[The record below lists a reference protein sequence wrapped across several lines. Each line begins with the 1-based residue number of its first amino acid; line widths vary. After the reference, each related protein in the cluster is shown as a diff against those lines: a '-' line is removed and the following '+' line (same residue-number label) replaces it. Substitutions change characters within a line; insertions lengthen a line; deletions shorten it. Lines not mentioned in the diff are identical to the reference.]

1 MNSHGAYILARYS
14 TDNQNPDSI
23 EVQVEKCT
31 EWCAEHNLPVL
42 DVFADYAISGMK
54 DTRPQYDRMIQQLKR
69 GGADTVVI
77 YDQSRMFRKLTAW
90 FSFREELERMGV
102 RVVSVTQPMIGGD
115 LRDPTNFLTEGS
127 MALFNQIWS
136 LQTRQKVVEKMR
148 FMAKNG
154 QHTGGVPALG
164 YKVVDGHLEICEEEA
179 KIVRRIFH
187 AYASGESY
195 RQIIDA
201 LNADGLRTRAG
212 NPFGTNS
219 LHDLLK
225 NEKYIGVLYYGATK
239 KSPTGKRT
247 AHSGIAPDAIRIDG
261 GCPRII
267 DDETWNRVRDKMEKN
282 KKGQAGR
289 PPLRDYPL
297 KGKVFCGECG
307 SSMVVT
313 RSQYKYYY
321 YGCARKQ
328 RDRTCDASKI
338 GAPKLERL
346 VADAVR
352 GLFCRPGNIDGLIE
366 VLRCERSR
374 ILGDAPDRL
383 RTMIATRESITKK
396 LDAATNAILSGLNS
410 DTLRKKIEEL
420 EAEQHRIDIAMEQLK
435 ADVDAAGLSDDA
447 IRAGLD
453 EIISRASGD
462 DDAIFSVVAR
472 VEVFRDHILIWTLLD
487 SHFDGKVDFREA
499 GTMLNISGNE
509 WLDSDGELLYID
521 GAALPAPR
529 IIINSKLA
537 VLRVSR

>member
-1 MNSHGAYILARYS
+1 MNAHGAYILARYS

-31 EWCAEHNLPVL
+31 GWCAEHNLPVL
-42 DVFADYAISGMK
+42 DVFADYAVSGMK
-54 DTRPQYDRMIQQLKR
+54 DTRPQYDRMIRQLQQ

-90 FSFREELERMGV
+90 FSFREQLERMGA

-115 LRDPTNFLTEGS
+115 LQDPTNFLTEGS
-127 MALFNQIWS
+127 MALFNQIWA
-136 LQTRQKVVEKMR
+136 LQTRQKVIEKMR

-179 KIVRRIFH
+179 KIVRRIFQ
-187 AYASGESY
+187 AYANGESY
-195 RQIIDA
+195 RKIIEG

-239 KSPTGKRT
+239 KGTNGKRT
-247 AHSGIAPDAIRIDG
+247 AHSGKAQDAIRIDG

-267 DDETWNRVRDKMEKN
+267 DDETWKCVQDKMEKN

-289 PPLRDYPL
+289 PPLRNYPL

-307 SSMVVT
+307 SAMVIS
-313 RSQYKYYY
+313 RSQYTYYY

-328 RDRTCDASKI
+328 RDRTCDSSKI
-338 GAPKLERL
+338 SAQKLERL
-346 VADAVR
+346 VAGAVR
-352 GLFCRPGNIDGLIE
+352 GLFGRPENINGLIE
-366 VLRCERSR
+366 IMRNERSR
-374 ILGDAPDRL
+374 ILGDAPERL
-383 RTMIATRESITKK
+383 RSLIYARASIIKK
-396 LDAATNAILSGLNS
+396 LDSATNAILSGLNS

-420 EAEQHRIDIAMEQLK
+420 EAEQRRIDIAMEQLK
-435 ADVDAAGLSDDA
+435 ENVDAAGLSDEA
-447 IRAGLD
+447 IRSGLD
-453 EIISRASGD
+453 DIISRSLGD
-462 DDAIFSVVAR
+462 DDAVFSVVAR
-472 VEVFRDHILIWTLLD
+472 VEVFRDHILVWTLLD
-487 SHFDGKVDFREA
+487 SNFNGKIDFRDT
-499 GTMLNISGNE
+499 GIMLNVTENE
-509 WLDSDGELLYID
+509 ELDYAEGLLYID
-521 GAALPAPR
+521 GAALPAPEKR
-529 IIINSKLA
+529 P
-537 VLRVSR
+537 

>member
-1 MNSHGAYILARYS
+1 MNAHGAYILARYS

-31 EWCAEHNLPVL
+31 GWCSEHNLPVL
-42 DVFADYAISGMK
+42 DVFADYAVSGMK
-54 DTRPQYDRMIQQLKR
+54 DTRPQYDRMIRQLQQ

-90 FSFREELERMGV
+90 FSFREQLERMGA

-115 LRDPTNFLTEGS
+115 LQDPTNFLTEGS
-127 MALFNQIWS
+127 MALFNQIWA
-136 LQTRQKVVEKMR
+136 LQTRQKVIEKMR

-164 YKVVDGHLEICEEEA
+164 YQVVDGRLEICEEEA
-179 KIVRRIFH
+179 RIVRRIFRD
-187 AYASGESY
+187 YAGGMSY
-195 RQIIDA
+195 RQIIEG

-247 AHSGIAPDAIRIDG
+247 AHSGKAEDAIRIDG

-267 DDETWNRVRDKMEKN
+267 DDETWKCVQDKMEKN

-289 PPLRDYPL
+289 PPLRNYPL

-307 SSMVVT
+307 SAMVIS

-328 RDRTCDASKI
+328 RDRICDASKI
-338 GAPKLERL
+338 SAQKLERL
-346 VADAVR
+346 VAGAVR
-352 GLFCRPGNIDGLIE
+352 GLFGRPENINGLIE
-366 VLRCERSR
+366 IMRNERSR
-374 ILGDAPDRL
+374 ILGDAPERL
-383 RTMIATRESITKK
+383 RSLIYARASIIKK
-396 LDAATNAILSGLNS
+396 LDSATNAILSGLNS

-420 EAEQHRIDIAMEQLK
+420 EAEQRRIDIAMEQLK
-435 ADVDAAGLSDDA
+435 ENVDAAGLSDEA
-447 IRAGLD
+447 IRSGLD
-453 EIISRASGD
+453 DIISRSLGD
-462 DDAIFSVVAR
+462 DDAVFSVVAR
-472 VEVFRDHILIWTLLD
+472 VEVFRDHILVWTLLD
-487 SHFDGKVDFREA
+487 SNFNGKIDFRDT
-499 GTMLNISGNE
+499 GIMLNVTENE
-509 WLDSDGELLYID
+509 ELDYAEGLLYID

-529 IIINSKLA
+529 ILITSKCA
-537 VLRVSR
+537 VLRIMR